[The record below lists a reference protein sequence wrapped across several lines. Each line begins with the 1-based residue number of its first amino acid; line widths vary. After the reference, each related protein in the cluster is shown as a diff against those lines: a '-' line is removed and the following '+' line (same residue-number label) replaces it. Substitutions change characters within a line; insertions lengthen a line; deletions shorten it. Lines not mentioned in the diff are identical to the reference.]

1 VVVTVKGS
9 NVAGGSVRSGSRATP
24 AGGGFGFTWKLRIA
38 VLWIFLAVCQSL
50 QWLRDP
56 APREG
61 VIPVTIEKK
70 TPAQQPARPGR
81 RPGLGLGA
89 LIGSGDRIGAFVLP
103 FVLVGVALNIAF
115 PETFSVGGP
124 PPWLQAVSALA
135 LAVGVVVWA
144 WSVLLILTKVR
155 AGELVTTGPYSLVKH
170 PLYTSV
176 ALLVLPWLGFL
187 LDTWLGALIGIAL
200 YIASRL
206 FAPAEEADLAG
217 RFGPE
222 WDAYCHRVKVPWL

>member
-1 VVVTVKGS
+1 VTSEKTTL
-9 NVAGGSVRSGSRATP
+9 AEQAVRQGQRP
-24 AGGGFGFTWKLRIA
+24 QLR
-38 VLWIFLAVCQSL
+38 
-50 QWLRDP
+50 
-56 APREG
+56 
-61 VIPVTIEKK
+61 
-70 TPAQQPARPGR
+70 
-81 RPGLGLGA
+81 LGA

-103 FVLVGVALNIAF
+103 FMLAGAGLNIVF
-115 PETFSVGGP
+115 PEAFSVGGP
-124 PPWLQAVSALA
+124 PPWLQAVAA
-135 LAVGVVVWA
+135 FVLAVGVVVWA

-155 AGELVTTGPYSLVKH
+155 AGDLVTTGPYSLVKH

-200 YIASRL
+200 YVASRL
-206 FAPAEEADLAG
+206 FAPAEEAELAD

>member
-1 VVVTVKGS
+1 MVES
-9 NVAGGSVRSGSRATP
+9 RSAIG
-24 AGGGFGFTWKLRIA
+24 
-38 VLWIFLAVCQSL
+38 
-50 QWLRDP
+50 
-56 APREG
+56 
-61 VIPVTIEKK
+61 KK
-70 TPAQQPARPGR
+70 TQIEQPVSAGR
-81 RPGLGLGA
+81 RPRLRLGA

-115 PETFSVGGP
+115 PEAFSVGGP
-124 PPWLQAVSALA
+124 PPWLRAVSAVVLA
-135 LAVGVVVWA
+135 AGVVVWA

-200 YIASRL
+200 YAGSRL
-206 FAPAEEADLAG
+206 FAPAEEADLSG
-217 RFGPE
+217 QFGPE
-222 WDAYCHRVKVPWL
+222 WAAYCRRVKVPWL